1 VRSISV
7 RNAGATPIPKLDFR
21 AFVMQQAVKRLRV
34 IKWLLG
40 LQAAGAL
47 GAGLVGLLMVDITA
61 GKSALIGGLI
71 CWLPNCY
78 FALRAFRHRGARAAR
93 LIIRSFYAGQAGKM
107 VMSAVMFAVTF
118 IYVKPINPLALFAG
132 YVGVQVL
139 NWIVPLIAS
148 GMEAKRS
155 TQ

>member
-1 VRSISV
+1 
-7 RNAGATPIPKLDFR
+7 
-21 AFVMQQAVKRLRV
+21 MQQAVKRLRV
-34 IKWLLG
+34 IKWLLVF
-40 LQAAGAL
+40 QAIGSVV
-47 GAGLVGLLMVDITA
+47 AGLIGLLVLDITA
-61 GKSALIGGLI
+61 GKSALIGGLT

-78 FALRAFRHRGARAAR
+78 FAMRAFRHRGARAAR
-93 LIIRSFYAGQAGKM
+93 LIVRSFYAGQAGKM
-107 VMSAVMFAVTF
+107 FMSAMMFAVTF

-155 TQ
+155 TQTGNEANGS